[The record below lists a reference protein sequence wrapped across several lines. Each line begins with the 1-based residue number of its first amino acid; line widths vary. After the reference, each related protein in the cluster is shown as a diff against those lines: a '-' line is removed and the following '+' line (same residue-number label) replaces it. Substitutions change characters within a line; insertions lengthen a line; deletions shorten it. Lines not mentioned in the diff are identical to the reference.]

1 MLKLLLLLNLLLF
14 AGDKS
19 PRLHL
24 RDDLVKDRL
33 ILNSEHSDYNRE
45 AIASLKRFDAY
56 ANLSLTGFKFEKR
69 VIGKHTILKWT
80 KTTNPS
86 FCVYEVLSVIPADTI
101 YEEKVLDWDS
111 VTKKNMVKPGKPI
124 KLKPV
129 NFIFHT
135 YIIKPAT
142 DAQLIYISESR
153 DGLQEYC
160 IGKKTFYPVYESIP
174 LGIRFPDLQEILR
187 LATASQ

>member
-1 MLKLLLLLNLLLF
+1 MLKLLLLFNLLLF

-69 VIGKHTILKWT
+69 VIGKHTI
-80 KTTNPS
+80 
-86 FCVYEVLSVIPADTI
+86 
-101 YEEKVLDWDS
+101 
-111 VTKKNMVKPGKPI
+111 
-124 KLKPV
+124 
-129 NFIFHT
+129 
-135 YIIKPAT
+135 
-142 DAQLIYISESR
+142 
-153 DGLQEYC
+153 
-160 IGKKTFYPVYESIP
+160 
-174 LGIRFPDLQEILR
+174 
-187 LATASQ
+187 